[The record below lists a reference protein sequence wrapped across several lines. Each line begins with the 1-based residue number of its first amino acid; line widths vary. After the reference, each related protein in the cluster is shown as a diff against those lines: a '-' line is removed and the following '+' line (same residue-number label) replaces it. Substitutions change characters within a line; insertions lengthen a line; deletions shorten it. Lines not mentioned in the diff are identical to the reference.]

1 MLLHLIQLYRQI
13 FTITSSETINLHF
26 TNQNTKI
33 KKQKPKDL
41 KGQWLRSYFVT
52 KKNKIFC
59 YYVYNQNPNIMC
71 VCSVLEKNIQT
82 EVINGPK
89 SNINITLKKSWEK
102 YNKQNSSISGYEFT
116 YDLCFSGSNFND
128 F

>member
-52 KKNKIFC
+52 KKK
-59 YYVYNQNPNIMC
+59 QNF
-71 VCSVLEKNIQT
+71 LLLRLQ
-82 EVINGPK
+82 PK
-89 SNINITLKKSWEK
+89 SK
-102 YNKQNSSISGYEFT
+102 YNVRMFSIRKKY
-116 YDLCFSGSNFND
+116 SN
-128 F
+128 